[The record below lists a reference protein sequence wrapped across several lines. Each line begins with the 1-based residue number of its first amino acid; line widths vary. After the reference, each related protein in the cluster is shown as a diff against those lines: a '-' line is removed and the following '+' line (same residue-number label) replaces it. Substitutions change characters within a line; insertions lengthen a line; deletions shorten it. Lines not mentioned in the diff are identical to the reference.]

1 MYRYYIEKIT
11 VTEADMDMQGRVSN
25 LRYVQWMQDL
35 AVAHSAA
42 NGWSMERYA
51 AVGQGWVVRQH
62 RITYRKPAVAGQVI
76 SGTTWVAD
84 FASRQCTRRYLFW
97 RGADAALL
105 AEAETLWIYIDYAS
119 GRPVRI
125 PEELSRDF
133 AAAEEAE
140 VRAALA
146 AG

>member
-51 AVGQGWVVRQH
+51 AVGQG
-62 RITYRKPAVAGQVI
+62 
-76 SGTTWVAD
+76 
-84 FASRQCTRRYLFW
+84 
-97 RGADAALL
+97 
-105 AEAETLWIYIDYAS
+105 
-119 GRPVRI
+119 
-125 PEELSRDF
+125 
-133 AAAEEAE
+133 
-140 VRAALA
+140 
-146 AG
+146 